1 MLLIGLTGNYG
12 MGKSSVLSMFKK
24 FGAYTIDT
32 DAIVRE
38 ILERPYVKK
47 KIKKIFGNDFFYYNG
62 TINKKKIAD
71 TIFSDDVLRTKLENI
86 LHPLVFTNSKKNT
99 NNSFFIFFRKSM
111 ENNSTV
117 KKKYKLAII
126 EVPLLFERNYENIFD
141 KTITV
146 FTTKKE
152 AIKRLEKKGI
162 NKKDAIMRLKTQ
174 LPVKEKIKKSAF
186 IIDNS
191 GAPESTVKAVKK
203 IYEKLLKEATHGN
216 N

>member
-86 LHPLVFTNSKKNT
+86 LHPLVFRR
-99 NNSFFIFFRKSM
+99 IFSIIK
-111 ENNSTV
+111 TV